1 MHACPLDMSLPGQN
15 TRASVVST
23 YGHIS
28 YYYSLTNEKKGVA
41 TLLEMEADQHLMEAL
56 NVT

>member
-1 MHACPLDMSLPGQN
+1 VHASPLDMSLPVQN

-28 YYYSLTNEKKGVA
+28 CIILSDEKQGA
-41 TLLEMEADQHLMEAL
+41 ETLLGMEADQHRMEAL
-56 NVT
+56 NVA